1 MNKILETLQEEL
13 EQLRGILSRTSE
25 RLKSVPDGKLEISKE
40 NNHTVYRQSFPRK
53 NGEKRKQRIYLS
65 NKEEALIRALVQKS
79 FDEKVF
85 QAASKQEHAISSF
98 LNTYDPDALRNIYA
112 NLSPERKAIVIADI
126 LDNKTVIENWLSVQ
140 YSPNMDPEPSGEF
153 FTSRNEHVRSK
164 SELIIANTLFQREIP
179 YRYEPP
185 LKIIPGKKNWH
196 PDFQVMN
203 PNTLRVY
210 IWEHLGMMDDPD
222 YCNKNIEKIHAYQKA
237 GIFPGDNLIIT
248 METSTKP
255 LSTKEIKLIIEQ
267 YLE

>member
-126 LDNKTVIENWLSVQ
+126 
-140 YSPNMDPEPSGEF
+140 MDPEPSGEF

-255 LSTKEIKLIIEQ
+255 LSTKEINLIIDQ